1 MAQAFESF
9 EARVD
14 AGSGEPR
21 PGNTALDCYAK
32 CVQSQRMRQMLS
44 QRTAAVLIAL
54 AEQPSGL
61 RLAEL
66 AHLAG
71 APLSSAQRTVEALL
85 DDGLLVRDGAR
96 RPRYRLAPEAP
107 SDALAAL
114 AAWRLPPRRVA
125 QIRQQATA
133 MERGTDLPPLDL
145 ASCLGEAMADPHKA
159 SILTEMAARL
169 VWWQPPAETLR
180 RPERL
185 IAQAMAAG
193 TSEDAER
200 VETIFGLEAL
210 RRVLAGAPAG
220 VFGSRRWDYW
230 HLRLG
235 YGRTPPL
242 PTRPA

>member
-1 MAQAFESF
+1 MAQAFDWF
-9 EARVD
+9 EPEVE
-14 AGSGEPR
+14 AGSGA
-21 PGNTALDCYAK
+21 PGPGETALDCYAR
-32 CVQSQRMRQMLS
+32 CVEHQRMRRTFS
-44 QRTAAVLIAL
+44 QRTAEALIAL
-54 AEQPSGL
+54 AERPSGL

-66 AHLAG
+66 ARLTG
-71 APLSSAQRTVEALL
+71 APLSSAQRTIEALL
-85 DDGLLVRDGAR
+85 DEGFVVRDGAR

-107 SDALAAL
+107 ADALAAL

-125 QIRQQATA
+125 QIRQEAAA
-133 MERGTDLPPLDL
+133 MERGPDLAPLDL
-145 ASCLGEAMADPHKA
+145 ESRLGEAMGDPRDAASLAD
-159 SILTEMAARL
+159 MAARL

-193 TSEDAER
+193 TSADAER
-200 VETIFGLEAL
+200 METIFGTDAM